1 MKQNKFATRISVFAL
16 SATFAVSAFVSFEG
30 FGGFVSN
37 NLTVVA
43 EEYDGYFHGLGDE
56 PIDYYSNPSDEQ
68 ICQGNND
75 LDYYTNVNLPDNVDL
90 SESPYFPPI
99 GDQMGMG
106 SCVAWATTYY
116 QFTYEV
122 NKLNNITTDANNACS
137 PAWIFNLWNGG
148 SDNGSVNTVAYDL
161 LKTHGSVRMED
172 APYQTTN
179 GDSYAI
185 SSNFDYSWCTDT
197 NAMVDALNT
206 RLSGHDVVTIPSIG
220 TPITNNGS
228 ASLKEVKELL
238 YGTDGTDGKILNI
251 RVLIGDNWSYANRN
265 IYNSET
271 GIAENYISSKTGNTE
286 EVVYRASNGGGGHAM
301 TVVGYDDNVWC
312 DINCNNIVDAAELG
326 AFKVANSWSSDWRN
340 EGYIW
345 VSYDALN
352 KVSAVPGDWE
362 SSKTGTRISIFD
374 RGISIN
380 GNGPANGFYYI
391 DVQNE
396 DVYYVGQLTMDT
408 NYRNSL
414 NISAGRN
421 LSSNA
426 NANNLSSKFSSQ
438 GNTLTEFS
446 HVGTLVFDYDDLA
459 EPIGDYI
466 SGYNWFVRLN
476 GNHNNASFKITDNL
490 SNTIV
495 DFGSISTG
503 DSYMPIS
510 LSMGDLNYDGVVNSV
525 DTEILYNARNNGTA
539 LSNLQEY
546 LATNMDTPIQDYTV
560 DYIVAADWGTGRNIQ
575 ITITNTGDV
584 AIRNWALQ
592 CSNFEGDIS
601 NPWNCTL
608 LGDDIIKN
616 AMYNS
621 DIAVGQS
628 VTFGYTLTNATGE
641 IPVFSL
647 CTFRSAKQ
655 NGYDVSL
662 DVISEWDSGFIG
674 NITITNTTNEPI
686 MAWELSFTAV
696 DFTITGGGQFEIL
709 ENSGNNYTI
718 TGTYNG
724 NIPIP
729 ANTSITMQFNGT
741 KNGTPAL
748 SNVSMTEMVIEN

>member
-1 MKQNKFATRISVFAL
+1 MKRNLLTKVTVALMATGIC
-16 SATFAVSAFVSFEG
+16 VSAANIESMPFGIVSELNA
-30 FGGFVSN
+30 S
-37 NLTVVA
+37 A
-43 EEYDGYFHGLGDE
+43 IEIEEHGLGVPPIEELNVEEYTERFSDSTEQSSGKNLRLAE
-56 PIDYYSNPSDEQ
+56 PGAASS
-68 ICQGNND
+68 C
-75 LDYYTNVNLPDNVDL
+75 DL
-90 SESPYFPPI
+90 SEQINFPPI
-99 GDQMGMG
+99 GDQGSLG
-106 SCVAWATTYY
+106 SCTSMATTYY
-116 QFTYEV
+116 QFTYEAYKNSGINLKNDDNHDLIYSPAWPFNFTNGGNGGGAFIYKAYDV
-122 NKLNNITTDANNACS
+122 LKNHGALKLEDYPYDINNFNFSWSNNTEAMIEALNIRITEDGLINVAANNAS
-137 PAWIFNLWNGG
+137 NNL
-148 SDNGSVNTVAYDL
+148 GSV
-161 LKTHGSVRMED
+161 K
-172 APYQTTN
+172 Q
-179 GDSYAI
+179 I
-185 SSNFDYSWCTDT
+185 
-197 NAMVDALNT
+197 
-206 RLSGHDVVTIPSIG
+206 
-220 TPITNNGS
+220 
-228 ASLKEVKELL
+228 L
-238 YGTDGTDGKILNI
+238 YGTDGTDGH
-251 RVLIGDNWSYANRN
+251 VLTFSTQVSGWQYAQGTNLDT
-265 IYNSET
+265 NSNEWV
-271 GIAENYISSKTGNTE
+271 A
-286 EVVYRASNGGGGHAM
+286 YRCNDGGGGHSM
-301 TVVGYDDNVWC
+301 TIVGYNDNIWC
-312 DINCNNIVDAAELG
+312 DINENGIQDNGELG
-326 AFKVANSWSSDWRN
+326 AFKVANSWGTSYKND
-340 EGYIW
+340 GFVW

-352 KVSAVPGDWE
+352 ATTAVSGDWE
-362 SSKTGTRISIFD
+362 SDETTTRIPIFQYE
-374 RGISIN
+374 RSG
-380 GNGPANGFYYI
+380 
-391 DVQNE
+391 QNSLYWMEVGEE
-396 DVYYVGQLTMDT
+396 DVYYVGQLTIDT
-408 NYRNSL
+408 SYRNSL
-414 NISAGRN
+414 AISAGRN
-421 LSSNA
+421 LSSAMNA
-426 NANNLSSKFSSQ
+426 YNFSKKLIPYGNAS
-438 GNTLTEFS
+438 TELS

-459 EPIGDYI
+459 EPIGEYI
-466 SGYNWFVRLN
+466 SGYNWFIRLN

-608 LGDDIIKN
+608 LGDNIIKN

-647 CTFRSAKQ
+647 CTFRSVKQ

-662 DVISEWDSGFIG
+662 DVASEWDSGFIG

>member
-1 MKQNKFATRISVFAL
+1 MNKEKTLSKIAAFLLSGMMTVTIVAGNSYLASQTLDVFASEAKNEVHDFSEYGTGMLPITDNQLEEYIDSISVDFNEEQSVMSMNSTL
-16 SATFAVSAFVSFEG
+16 S
-30 FGGFVSN
+30 
-37 NLTVVA
+37 L
-43 EEYDGYFHGLGDE
+43 
-56 PIDYYSNPSDEQ
+56 PSS
-68 ICQGNND
+68 
-75 LDYYTNVNLPDNVDL
+75 YDL
-90 SESPYFPPI
+90 STSPYFPPI
-99 GDQMGMG
+99 GNQQSIG
-106 SCVAWATTYY
+106 SCAAWATTYY
-116 QFTYEV
+116 QFTYEA
-122 NKLNNITTDANNACS
+122 NKLNNIVSTADNAYS
-137 PAWIFNLWNGG
+137 PRWTYNMVNGG
-148 SDNGSVNTVAYDL
+148 QNVGTYFGRVYDVLKRNGSLTMSEYPYLADGVTWAYTD
-161 LKTHGSVRMED
+161 
-172 APYQTTN
+172 
-179 GDSYAI
+179 
-185 SSNFDYSWCTDT
+185 NFDFSWSDDTDLMI
-197 NAMVDALNT
+197 NALNT
-206 RLSGHDVVTIPSIG
+206 RISGNEHAVSVSSTNPSSTELDKIR
-220 TPITNNGS
+220 
-228 ASLKEVKELL
+228 ELL
-238 YGTDGTDGKILNI
+238 YNGKILTFTTDFAWDY
-251 RVLIGDNWSYANRN
+251 RDRN
-265 IYNSET
+265 ILNADGSVGGYINPNT
-271 GIAENYISSKTGNTE
+271 GIAERI
-286 EVVYRASNGGGGHAM
+286 VYRAYNNNESGHAM
-301 TVVGYDDNVWC
+301 TIVGYDNNVWS
-312 DINCNNIVDAAELG
+312 DINNNGIVDEGELG
-326 AFKVANSWSSDWRN
+326 AFKIANSWGSDWEN
-340 EGYIW
+340 NGYIW

-352 KVSAVPGDWE
+352 STTTIDGNWE
-362 SSKTGTRISIFD
+362 SELTGD
-374 RGISIN
+374 RVPAFTQ
-380 GNGPANGFYYI
+380 GNSGNYVYYI
-391 DVQNE
+391 EVENK
-396 DVYYVGQLTMDT
+396 DVYYVGQLTLNT
-408 NYRNSL
+408 SYRNSL

-421 LSSNA
+421 LSSNI
-426 NANNLSSKFSSQ
+426 NAYNFNSKFITQ
-438 GNTLTEFS
+438 GNASTELS

-459 EPIGDYI
+459 EPIGEYI

-495 DFGSISTG
+495 DFGSISAG

-662 DVISEWDSGFIG
+662 DVTSEWDSGFIG

-696 DFTITGGGQFEIL
+696 NFTITGGGQFEIL

>member
-1 MKQNKFATRISVFAL
+1 MNKVILKKHLIVGMMSAL
-16 SATFAVSAFVSFEG
+16 MLCMFLGTTHFGSLTVSAVDVDNDYLHEDVLGVPSFNEA
-30 FGGFVSN
+30 
-37 NLTVVA
+37 NLQDYISHYDNSEKEMLTLA
-43 EEYDGYFHGLGDE
+43 PMDSEYSYG
-56 PIDYYSNPSDEQ
+56 IA
-68 ICQGNND
+68 C
-75 LDYYTNVNLPDNVDL
+75 DL
-90 SESPYFPPI
+90 SESIYFPLI
-99 GDQMGMG
+99 GYQLGG
-106 SCVAWATTYY
+106 SCTSWATTYY
-116 QFTYEV
+116 QFTYEA
-122 NKLNNITTDANNACS
+122 NRLNNVNTKENNNLSYS
-137 PAWIFNLWNGG
+137 PVWTYNFLNGG
-148 SDNGSVNTVAYDL
+148 EDGGAFIYEAYNL
-161 LKTHGSVRMED
+161 LREHGALKLTDCGLDDPLYTWSNKTDKMIE
-172 APYQTTN
+172 
-179 GDSYAI
+179 
-185 SSNFDYSWCTDT
+185 
-197 NAMVDALNT
+197 ALNT
-206 RLSGHDVVTIPSIG
+206 RVVDDGVIWVYS
-220 TPITNNGS
+220 NR
-228 ASLKEVKELL
+228 ASENLDEVKQAL
-238 YGTDGTDGKILNI
+238 YGTDGTDGK
-251 RVLIGDNWSYANRN
+251 VLTFSSCNRWTTDKGEN
-265 IYNSET
+265 LTT
-271 GIAENYISSKTGNTE
+271 GEMVEVAYRCHTGG
-286 EVVYRASNGGGGHAM
+286 AHSM
-301 TVVGYDDNVWC
+301 TVVGYNDNIWV
-312 DINCNNIVDAAELG
+312 DINGNGIVENCEKG
-326 AFKVANSWSSDWRN
+326 AFKVANSWGTGGIN
-340 EGYIW
+340 QGYLW

-352 KVSAVPGDWE
+352 ADTLVSGDWE
-362 SSKTGTRISIFD
+362 SGLPTGRVPAFQYSNPNLENSVRAYLESNYPDYTEQIYNDYVNRY
-374 RGISIN
+374 IN
-380 GNGPANGFYYI
+380 SNALYWI
-391 DVQNE
+391 DVANKTPM
-396 DVYYVGQLTMDT
+396 YIGQLHVET
-408 NYRNSL
+408 NKRNTLEFFAGRNSL
-414 NISAGRN
+414 NDT
-421 LSSNA
+421 SSETVQ
-426 NANNLSSKFSSQ
+426 KFWKQ
-438 GNTLTEFS
+438 GNINGEYS
-446 HVGTLVFDYDDLA
+446 YDGTLVFDYDDLA
-459 EPIGDYI
+459 DPIGDYI
-466 SGYNWFVRLN
+466 SGYNWFIRLN

-510 LSMGDLNYDGVVNSV
+510 LSMGDLNYDGVVNSI
-525 DTEILYNARNNGTA
+525 DTEILYNARNNDTA

-546 LATNMDTPIQDYTV
+546 LATNMDVPIQDYTV

-608 LGDDIIKN
+608 LGANIIKN

-628 VTFGYTLTNATGE
+628 VTFGYTLTDATGE

-647 CTFRSAKQ
+647 CTFRSVKQ

-662 DVISEWDSGFIG
+662 DVTSEWDSGFIG